1 MGGALFV
8 ASLIYTAYFY
18 AVLLGDPNPE
28 RAVTLARA
36 VGVNTLL
43 FGIFAAHHSVFA
55 RQRAKRWMARVI
67 PPRLERTFYVWVAS
81 LLLVLVCV
89 SWQRTA
95 GALYDVVGLVRWGF
109 YALQL
114 FGVYLTVRA
123 AGFIDPLELAG
134 IRQANRQDAVVFRTD
149 GPFGLVRHPIYLGWI
164 VMTFAAPSMTLNRLL
179 FATISSAYLIVAI
192 SWEERSLVDAF
203 GERYR
208 AYQASVRWR
217 LIPGLW

>member
-1 MGGALFV
+1 
-8 ASLIYTAYFY
+8 
-18 AVLLGDPNPE
+18 
-28 RAVTLARA
+28 
-36 VGVNTLL
+36 
-43 FGIFAAHHSVFA
+43 
-55 RQRAKRWMARVI
+55 
-67 PPRLERTFYVWVAS
+67 
-81 LLLVLVCV
+81 
-89 SWQRTA
+89 
-95 GALYDVVGLVRWGF
+95 
-109 YALQL
+109 
-114 FGVYLTVRA
+114 VYLTVRA

-134 IRQANRQDAVVFRTD
+134 IRQANRQDAVVFRSD

-164 VMTFAAPSMTLNRLL
+164 VMTFAAPSMSLNRLL